1 MNALAAR
8 RATMPSLRTFG
19 RALAVATCMLA
30 TASCQ
35 TTQAVSPPSVFAGT
49 AVQALPPVVEDLEH
63 RTFNYFWELGSPANG
78 LVPDRW
84 PTPSF
89 SSIAAVGF
97 GLTAYGVGV
106 ERGWI
111 SREQAA
117 DRTLATLRF
126 FARCADG
133 ELGA

>member
-1 MNALAAR
+1 MKRIVAAALIFAACNQGQVQNA
-8 RATMPSLRTFG
+8 P
-19 RALAVATCMLA
+19 
-30 TASCQ
+30 
-35 TTQAVSPPSVFAGT
+35 
-49 AVQALPPVVEDLEH
+49 ALPPSPGITSAALLDDVQK
-63 RTFNYFWELGSPANG
+63 RTFLFFWETTNPGNG

-111 SREQAA
+111 TREAA
-117 DRTLATLRF
+117 AERVLATLQF
-126 FARCADG
+126 FLDSKPGDARSG
-133 ELGA
+133 VTGYRGW